1 MKKMRQSLERLK
13 TLLMQLPDWQVF
25 TDRAKKF
32 LISISSIAGGIIFI
46 GFLWN
51 SILVNSVEIE
61 PIKVPDG
68 FSQKGYSSEIAT
80 TQILD
85 EVSKIREIS
94 TVNLQSKNIKSKPPG
109 EELSKLQS
117 QPLVGGIDINMIRSL
132 IQTSLGIRKE
142 KISSEITISE
152 INGKITYL
160 IRMRSSAEN
169 KLLVDFNS
177 DKDIPELLREI
188 AIKLVER
195 VDPVAAASYYRWK
208 KDIKNSFRLI
218 EEALKDDRLEDDL
231 YALNNRASMYIQ
243 LKKFD
248 LAQGDLDRVFA
259 IDSNFAWSINVQSY
273 LFNEIGKHQ
282 EALVWAKRAQK
293 ALPDRWQPYANA
305 GDAYKGINEPAKA
318 KDEYLK
324 ALDRNP
330 NWVIQ
335 YTELIDF
342 FSSIND
348 EKNLEKTFLKAIR
361 KFPRSPEILLKYT
374 KHLIEKQRL
383 EQAANYL
390 SLAYLESPNN
400 PEIWDIYVKFAG
412 PKDKAIEEE
421 IKKKIN

>member
-208 KDIKNSFRLI
+208 KDYKNSFRLI
-218 EEALKDDRLEDDL
+218 EEALKDDRFEDDL

-243 LKKFD
+243 LKKFN

-259 IDSNFAWSINVQSY
+259 IDSDFAWSINVQSY

-282 EALVWAKRAQK
+282 EALAWAKRAQT

-400 PEIWDIYVKFAG
+400 PEIWDIYIKFAG